1 MGLFGKLFAPK
12 PPEPP
17 CENQLRELLENDFN
31 VMFLPLF
38 QLWEG
43 EDFPLK
49 VPYGDDYCVRQE
61 SYVYQGFDTRAYR
74 RWMRE
79 GGCVLVEVAG
89 LGSFFFTDHRR
100 SDLFRGLQ
108 RSFKNVRSFV
118 FCGNETGGYFKIL
131 ENGRIRRKIAS
142 HLVMEGI
149 GNNPETRGEPCEYET
164 ETGHVYRIDSKA
176 QWMKDMLPDFG
187 KREVWALF
195 DYYVGW
201 EKFRTEDIQAVRL
214 YRLETA

>member
-17 CENQLRELLENDFN
+17 RENQLRELLENDFN

-43 EDFPLK
+43 EEDFPLK

-74 RWMRE
+74 RWTRE

-89 LGSFFFTDHRR
+89 LGSFFFTEDRKSTRLNSNH
-100 SDLFRGLQ
+100 
-108 RSFKNVRSFV
+108 FKVSRMPSS
-118 FCGNETGGYFKIL
+118 
-131 ENGRIRRKIAS
+131 A
-142 HLVMEGI
+142 
-149 GNNPETRGEPCEYET
+149 
-164 ETGHVYRIDSKA
+164 
-176 QWMKDMLPDFG
+176 
-187 KREVWALF
+187 
-195 DYYVGW
+195 
-201 EKFRTEDIQAVRL
+201 
-214 YRLETA
+214 